1 MRRMLNEKVFIWI
14 KIALGVGLVLVIVV
28 IAIVALDDGDG
39 GNLAGSDADTDS
51 QGSAEILEDAT
62 DLTGQAT
69 VEIST
74 TDNLFE
80 PGTVIVSLAPRFYG
94 PITGSTITTL
104 SPMTLWHLRRSRPT
118 TSPQAPRQAARSP
131 TPDRLGTTARSTERP
146 VPVNSAPSS
155 CSSQPTRPTSQTLL
169 ICAACAASL
178 QFSP

>member
-1 MRRMLNEKVFIWI
+1 MLNEKVFIWI

-80 PGTVIVSLAPRFYG
+80 PGTVIVSPGTEVLWTNNGLNYHNVKPDDPVAFEAIPTDDLAPGTSASRTFANA
-94 PITGSTITTL
+94 GSFGYYCSI
-104 SPMTLWHLRRSRPT
+104 HG
-118 TSPQAPRQAARSP
+118 APGAGQ
-131 TPDRLGTTARSTERP
+131 LGAII
-146 VPVNSAPSS
+146 V
-155 CSSQPTRPTSQTLL
+155 L
-169 ICAACAASL
+169 
-178 QFSP
+178 